1 MQSSSAG
8 DFTRW
13 SGSISLSAGTR
24 FSGPPT
30 PASISR
36 RWRSSITPSPAIPIR
51 LPTRPASA
59 SAVATPAVIRST
71 VRASSTAHSPG
82 IARWSRTRIG
92 GAAPVVS
99 RAPVGAS
106 SAAPSRG
113 IARWSRTRIGGP
125 STGRTSAEKPLS
137 PKVGEAPCCWKPD
150 WWSASQRTAQAQLRE
165 PKASRPSSSASASAA
180 RARSWRSRYSPRAGS
195 GGAAESS
202 GAKVGWVSDIG
213 GCRLS
218 KIGSRRACIGSYTAR
233 MNAPFS
239 DSEYAARL
247 ATVHE
252 AMAAAGLDVLYV
264 TSPPNILYLTGYDA
278 IWYPWRLPLGCA
290 VVREPAQLLFFDWTR
305 HEGYAEMHAR
315 RDELVLF
322 EYGSAPAEVAA
333 AFAERGLAGATV
345 GLERYGLNPVSPIL
359 DAVEAELTAGGAT
372 IAAGDWIVDDA
383 RLYKS
388 PAELDRSREA
398 GPVAHTA
405 MAGLRERIRPGMTE
419 LQVAALLTTL
429 LADGGSEVP
438 ATPPLVCSG
447 PTAWVD
453 THSFPSRRVLEEGDT
468 ISIDCCAVID
478 RYHANLCR
486 TFALGEPNAE
496 AAAMLDAAAGS
507 LDVLRRRA
515 VLGQGPET
523 AMAAAEK

>member
-1 MQSSSAG
+1 
-8 DFTRW
+8 
-13 SGSISLSAGTR
+13 
-24 FSGPPT
+24 
-30 PASISR
+30 
-36 RWRSSITPSPAIPIR
+36 
-51 LPTRPASA
+51 
-59 SAVATPAVIRST
+59 
-71 VRASSTAHSPG
+71 
-82 IARWSRTRIG
+82 
-92 GAAPVVS
+92 
-99 RAPVGAS
+99 
-106 SAAPSRG
+106 
-113 IARWSRTRIGGP
+113 
-125 STGRTSAEKPLS
+125 
-137 PKVGEAPCCWKPD
+137 
-150 WWSASQRTAQAQLRE
+150 
-165 PKASRPSSSASASAA
+165 
-180 RARSWRSRYSPRAGS
+180 
-195 GGAAESS
+195 
-202 GAKVGWVSDIG
+202 
-213 GCRLS
+213 
-218 KIGSRRACIGSYTAR
+218 
-233 MNAPFS
+233 
-239 DSEYAARL
+239 
-247 ATVHE
+247 
-252 AMAAAGLDVLYV
+252 MAAAGLDVLYV

-322 EYGSAPAEVAA
+322 EYGTAPAEVAA
-333 AFAERGLAGATV
+333 AFRERGLAGATV

-388 PAELDRSREA
+388 PAELDRIREA
-398 GPVAHTA
+398 GRIADTA

-468 ISIDCCAVID
+468 ISVDCCAVID

-486 TFALGEPNAE
+486 TFALGEPNVE

-507 LDVLRRRA
+507 VPELQRLA
-515 VLGQGPET
+515 TLGEGPEM
-523 AMAAAEK
+523 AMAAAERWVYDRIPAEKIWWVGGYSLGIGLPPSWVGHTYLANDGLSKVTWQPGYVSNYETVLVDKEGGFEACAIDTIVMTEDGLEVLSEVPRGLLEVQM

>member
-1 MQSSSAG
+1 
-8 DFTRW
+8 
-13 SGSISLSAGTR
+13 
-24 FSGPPT
+24 
-30 PASISR
+30 
-36 RWRSSITPSPAIPIR
+36 
-51 LPTRPASA
+51 
-59 SAVATPAVIRST
+59 
-71 VRASSTAHSPG
+71 
-82 IARWSRTRIG
+82 
-92 GAAPVVS
+92 
-99 RAPVGAS
+99 
-106 SAAPSRG
+106 
-113 IARWSRTRIGGP
+113 
-125 STGRTSAEKPLS
+125 
-137 PKVGEAPCCWKPD
+137 
-150 WWSASQRTAQAQLRE
+150 
-165 PKASRPSSSASASAA
+165 
-180 RARSWRSRYSPRAGS
+180 
-195 GGAAESS
+195 
-202 GAKVGWVSDIG
+202 
-213 GCRLS
+213 
-218 KIGSRRACIGSYTAR
+218 

-239 DSEYAARL
+239 DLEYATRL
-247 ATVHE
+247 ARVRE
-252 AMAAAGLDVLYV
+252 AMVVAGLDVLYV

-305 HEGYAEMHAR
+305 HEGYAQMHAR
-315 RDELVLF
+315 CDELVLF

-333 AFAERGLAGATV
+333 AFRERGLSEATV

-388 PAELDRSREA
+388 PAELDRIREA
-398 GPVAHTA
+398 GRIADTA
-405 MAGLRERIRPGMTE
+405 MAALRERLRPGMTE
-419 LQVAALLTTL
+419 LQAAALLTSL

-468 ISIDCCAVID
+468 ISVDCCAVID

-507 LDVLRRRA
+507 VPELQRLA
-515 VLGQGPET
+515 TLGEGPET
-523 AMAAAEK
+523 AMAAAERWVYDRVPQEKIWWVGGYSLGIGLPPSWVGHTYLANDGLSKVTWQPGYVSNYETVLVDKEGGFEACAIDTIVMTEDGLEVLSELPRGLLEVEM

>member
-1 MQSSSAG
+1 
-8 DFTRW
+8 
-13 SGSISLSAGTR
+13 
-24 FSGPPT
+24 
-30 PASISR
+30 
-36 RWRSSITPSPAIPIR
+36 
-51 LPTRPASA
+51 
-59 SAVATPAVIRST
+59 
-71 VRASSTAHSPG
+71 
-82 IARWSRTRIG
+82 
-92 GAAPVVS
+92 
-99 RAPVGAS
+99 
-106 SAAPSRG
+106 
-113 IARWSRTRIGGP
+113 
-125 STGRTSAEKPLS
+125 
-137 PKVGEAPCCWKPD
+137 
-150 WWSASQRTAQAQLRE
+150 
-165 PKASRPSSSASASAA
+165 
-180 RARSWRSRYSPRAGS
+180 
-195 GGAAESS
+195 
-202 GAKVGWVSDIG
+202 
-213 GCRLS
+213 
-218 KIGSRRACIGSYTAR
+218 

-239 DSEYAARL
+239 DAEYAARL

-388 PAELDRSREA
+388 PAELDRIREA
-398 GPVAHTA
+398 GRIADTA

-468 ISIDCCAVID
+468 ISVDCCAVID

-507 LDVLRRRA
+507 VPELQRLA
-515 VLGQGPET
+515 VLGEGPET
-523 AMAAAEK
+523 AMAAAERWVYDRVPAEKIWWVGGYSLGIGLPPSWVGHTYLANDGLSKVTWQPGYVSNYETVLVDKGGGFEACAIDTIVMTEDGLEVLSEVPRGLLEVQL

>member
-1 MQSSSAG
+1 
-8 DFTRW
+8 
-13 SGSISLSAGTR
+13 
-24 FSGPPT
+24 
-30 PASISR
+30 
-36 RWRSSITPSPAIPIR
+36 
-51 LPTRPASA
+51 
-59 SAVATPAVIRST
+59 
-71 VRASSTAHSPG
+71 
-82 IARWSRTRIG
+82 
-92 GAAPVVS
+92 
-99 RAPVGAS
+99 
-106 SAAPSRG
+106 
-113 IARWSRTRIGGP
+113 
-125 STGRTSAEKPLS
+125 
-137 PKVGEAPCCWKPD
+137 
-150 WWSASQRTAQAQLRE
+150 
-165 PKASRPSSSASASAA
+165 
-180 RARSWRSRYSPRAGS
+180 
-195 GGAAESS
+195 
-202 GAKVGWVSDIG
+202 
-213 GCRLS
+213 
-218 KIGSRRACIGSYTAR
+218 

-239 DSEYAARL
+239 DAEYAARL

-388 PAELDRSREA
+388 PAELDRIREA
-398 GPVAHTA
+398 GRIADTA

-468 ISIDCCAVID
+468 ISVDCCAVID

-507 LDVLRRRA
+507 VPELQRLA
-515 VLGQGPET
+515 VLGEGPET
-523 AMAAAEK
+523 AMAAAERWVYDRVPAEKIWWVGGYSLGIGLPPSWVGHTYLANDGLSKVTWQPGYVSNYETVLVDKEGGFEACAIDTIVMTEDGLEVLSEVPRGLLEVQV